1 MYFNNINKKK
11 RKKNKKI
18 KVKFESHISIKT
30 VEYFLNQY
38 PQLSAGRKNYKKKEI
53 AIAKNIC
60 LTKLFK
66 YAKKNNAIFIEK
78 IHFEKKTNKIIATAI
93 LNL

>member
-1 MYFNNINKKK
+1 MYFTNINKKPQ
-11 RKKNKKI
+11 RKNKKI
-18 KVKFESHISIKT
+18 KVKVESNLNSKT
-30 VEYFLNQY
+30 VDFFLNQY

-78 IHFEKKTNKIIATAI
+78 IHFEKKTSKIIATAI

>member
-1 MYFNNINKKK
+1 MYFTNINKKPQ
-11 RKKNKKI
+11 RKNKKI
-18 KVKFESHISIKT
+18 KVKVESNLNTKT
-30 VEYFLNQY
+30 VDFFLNQY

-60 LTKLFK
+60 LTKLYK
-66 YAKKNNAIFIEK
+66 YAKKKKAIFIEK

>member
-1 MYFNNINKKK
+1 MYFNNTNKKLI
-11 RKKNKKI
+11 KKKKKI
-18 KVKFESHISIKT
+18 KVKVESSLNTKT
-30 VEYFLNQY
+30 IDFFLNQY

-60 LTKLFK
+60 LTKLYK
-66 YAKKNNAIFIEK
+66 YAKKNNAKFIEK
-78 IHFEKKTNKIIATAI
+78 IRFEKKTNKIIATAI

>member
-1 MYFNNINKKK
+1 MYFNNKKEKK
-11 RKKNKKI
+11 RKKTKKI
-18 KVKFESHISIKT
+18 KVKVESCISIKT
-30 VEYFLNQY
+30 LEYFLDKY

-66 YAKKNNAIFIEK
+66 YAKKNKANFIEK
-78 IHFEKKTNKIIATAI
+78 IHFEKKTKKIIATAFI
-93 LNL
+93 NL

>member
-1 MYFNNINKKK
+1 MYFTNINKKPQ
-11 RKKNKKI
+11 RKNKKI
-18 KVKFESHISIKT
+18 KVKVESNLNTKT
-30 VEYFLNQY
+30 VDFFLNQY

-60 LTKLFK
+60 LTKLYE
-66 YAKKNNAIFIEK
+66 YAKKKKALFIEK